1 MTHDMTQCG
10 AMLSTLALNSSTS
23 FKDQKKKLG
32 EAGSRIGVSTHSTS
46 LETRSQAKSWIQKM
60 TLLLLI

>member
-10 AMLSTLALNSSTS
+10 AGLSTHALNSSAS

-46 LETRSQAKSWIQKM
+46 PETPVSG
-60 TLLLLI
+60 